1 MRWYRFGKDFFAC
14 DFEKRKM
21 YWMYIEFFG
30 KKQAGKDGSKMRRR
44 INQRFPMSSPA
55 GASPRPT
62 RMLGSTSNSDVV
74 GRKVPCGRIWNPP
87 LQVKEVNGQ
96 PQADRKSKDSWM
108 LLCALRRCLDQIQ
121 GSNHR
126 KHECRKH
133 QYAKELEAILTNRQ
147 VYKPIF

>member
-1 MRWYRFGKDFFAC
+1 MHCEQCKCMKFAMRQTSVSQTLQRLSKQVFCTVRSVVTVLQGDYGMNISHYAI
-14 DFEKRKM
+14 
-21 YWMYIEFFG
+21 YILE
-30 KKQAGKDGSKMRRR
+30 
-44 INQRFPMSSPA
+44 IV
-55 GASPRPT
+55 GATAVYGAVYGCVRP
-62 RMLGSTSNSDVV
+62 
-74 GRKVPCGRIWNPP
+74 PCGRIWNSP
-87 LQVKEVNGQ
+87 LQVKDVNGQ